1 MSQNLKTFTYSDLR
15 SKIIKDYSIYTI
27 EVIMRRSSYSL
38 RSATTLKRI
47 RRHRQNL
54 KDIRRGQRERRTV
67 FFLKEQETE

>member
-1 MSQNLKTFTYSDLR
+1 MH
-15 SKIIKDYSIYTI
+15 
-27 EVIMRRSSYSL
+27 RSSYSL

>member
-1 MSQNLKTFTYSDLR
+1 
-15 SKIIKDYSIYTI
+15 
-27 EVIMRRSSYSL
+27 MRRLSYSL

-67 FFLKEQETE
+67 FFLKEQDSE